1 METFLSTV
9 LLQAPRLALV
19 WLVLVGFAGLATGA
33 VFTLPRHTRF
43 DEAAQ
48 RVRRAALPMASEV
61 EKEWREILRY
71 ADEVGV
77 AAERA
82 AATARRRR
90 AEWLAAQEA
99 AEEARQAYEAADAE
113 ARRLARAAAFPL
125 SDTARTPAEYAF
137 RERHLHRIA
146 LRAYRRGHLSVEQFV
161 AVLAGANGWDPRRH
175 PAEQELILARVV
187 RDNLRLRYRVAAE
200 RERLAWYEADRAA
213 AAALSLRDEAAR
225 AAEQAHWIRQ
235 RIAQTAS
242 RRAVRKRAALT
253 HPRPAAA
260 PLVVPRPRRSSEC
273 ALAAPMAA
281 APMATSVSGTA
292 TGLAASASGTTA
304 LIPRQRS
311 AASQRLEAQPV

>member
-33 VFTLPRHTRF
+33 VFTLPRRTRF

-61 EKEWREILRY
+61 EKEWRRSS
-71 ADEVGV
+71 
-77 AAERA
+77 
-82 AATARRRR
+82 ATPTRSGWPLSARRRPH
-90 AEWLAAQEA
+90 ADG
-99 AEEARQAYEAADAE
+99 ARSGWP
-113 ARRLARAAAFPL
+113 RRRPLRRRGRRTRPRTRKPETGASRRISAVRHGPHPRRVRVPRTAPAPHRAAGVSPGAPVG
-125 SDTARTPAEYAF
+125 
-137 RERHLHRIA
+137 
-146 LRAYRRGHLSVEQFV
+146 RAVRRRPRRGQRLGS
-161 AVLAGANGWDPRRH
+161 RRH